1 MPRILRLRIPGVQQ
15 TFRID
20 FDCEAERSANCD
32 RSNFLACEAWEQLLG
47 AVDTLGIR
55 ERKVIEII
63 NSQATNELQ
72 ASEDVIPF
80 HIN

>member
-15 TFRID
+15 TFRIG
-20 FDCEAERSANCD
+20 FDCEAERSQ
-32 RSNFLACEAWEQLLG
+32 RSNFLACGAWEQLLG
-47 AVDTLGIR
+47 AVDTLGAR